1 MGRMMPGR
9 IRQEGIDLYEAGKLT
24 VLHSENGKMVLD
36 IAGER
41 FTYGDADSD
50 LQCSCQL
57 FQSKGYCQHLAA
69 TEYFLKNDASGK
81 DMKQSL
87 KEDGEQ

>member
-9 IRQEGIDLYEAGKLT
+9 IRQEGIDLYGAGKLT

-69 TEYFLKNDASGK
+69 TEYF
-81 DMKQSL
+81 
-87 KEDGEQ
+87 